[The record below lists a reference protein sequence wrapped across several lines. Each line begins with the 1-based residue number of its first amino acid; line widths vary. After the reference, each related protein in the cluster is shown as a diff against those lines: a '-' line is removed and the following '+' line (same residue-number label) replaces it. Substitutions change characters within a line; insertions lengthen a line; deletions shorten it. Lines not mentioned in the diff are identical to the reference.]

1 MQRCFAHPSVVGGV
15 VVDVQA
21 IHHEVRIGV
30 VLVVHNVLVRE
41 KGDDV
46 LDDFVG

>member
-1 MQRCFAHPSVVGGV
+1 MKCCFFHPSVVGGIV
-15 VVDVQA
+15 IDVRA
-21 IHHEVRIGV
+21 IYHEVRIGV